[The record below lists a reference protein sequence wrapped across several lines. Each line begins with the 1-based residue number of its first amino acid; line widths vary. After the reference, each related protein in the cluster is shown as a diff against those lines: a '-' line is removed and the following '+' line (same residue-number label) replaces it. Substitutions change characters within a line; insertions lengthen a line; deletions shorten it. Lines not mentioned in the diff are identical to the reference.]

1 MGSAEHIEVVR
12 RFHEGWS
19 TENWDLVLE
28 CIDPEMEF
36 DWSESQAPFR
46 GIYRAH
52 DGMRKY
58 WEDVREAWDWFRPEV
73 EDVLDCGNGRLVTPT
88 TVHARARATGIELEA
103 SGAMLWT
110 VREGKITR
118 GKLFQSTEEALEA
131 ARDAT

>member
-1 MGSAEHIEVVR
+1 VGSAEHIEVVR

-58 WEDVREAWDWFRPEV
+58 WEDVRE
-73 EDVLDCGNGRLVTPT
+73 
-88 TVHARARATGIELEA
+88 
-103 SGAMLWT
+103 
-110 VREGKITR
+110 GKITR